1 EQLVTAH
8 TATVDWLTTVL
19 AEEALG
25 GPAALRATPLQAV
38 TGGVTR
44 AVRLPTRLTV
54 GGVNRAAHGVTRAR
68 DDARQRVEEVAGRV
82 GRLAADTR
90 DVVTTG
96 IDAALERAEGVARR
110 DAGRDTGRAVHTARR
125 DLGALSADELPV
137 RRYDELSVQDAVAAV
152 KKLDSPDDLQ
162 AVLRYEE
169 QHKNRSGVV
178 SAAQTRIAALAKD
191 AVGVA

>member
-1 EQLVTAH
+1 M
-8 TATVDWLTTVL
+8 
-19 AEEALG
+19 
-25 GPAALRATPLQAV
+25 
-38 TGGVTR
+38 
-44 AVRLPTRLTV
+44 
-54 GGVNRAAHGVTRAR
+54 
-68 DDARQRVEEVAGRV
+68 
-82 GRLAADTR
+82 
-90 DVVTTG
+90 
-96 IDAALERAEGVARR
+96 
-110 DAGRDTGRAVHTARR
+110 HTARR